1 MRKLLLFGTLIIMC
15 LFDLNSQTLSFPF
28 TNASLAGLTQFGSS
42 LTPTPDRINALTN
55 AVDLNGD
62 YLRTTTTFQDYSF
75 TTSFWINTS
84 TVDGTKR
91 VIIDHSNKNS
101 NFDNNSDAGWYT
113 YLKNG
118 KVGLAANYW
127 HTHDVS
133 GSPVVAYT
141 GYVYT
146 EAPTSIADGFWH
158 NIIVTAQRSL
168 IYTASSEKRY
178 VYSIYVD
185 GVLANTQTVSRYTS
199 SLSNVNCGLVIT
211 NKAMTIANNGSSNL
225 TDRYLDKIDD
235 IKYYTSVVNATTIT
249 NLANENRCNTP
260 SNIVFS
266 AITANSVNIDWDTN
280 TDALNW
286 DMIYAIS
293 GQPMNTGTLVPSIA
307 VSDYSLTSL
316 TQSTTYD
323 VYIKSNCTGFSGW
336 WTLPNAFTTLCP
348 SSFANAVAQNY
359 TVQLNSFGTASITT
373 SNINNGSS
381 VDCGVLNINL
391 SKNTFN
397 CSDVGVNTVTLTVTD
412 NQSHTSS
419 ATANVTVLGII
430 NNETLTYNQS
440 SICSGAT
447 ATINTASSVNGIKY
461 SLRDDATN
469 TIIGS
474 PVIGNGSSLTFTTGA
489 LNSSKTFNVLGELQN
504 GGNYALDFDGTN
516 DVVNTS
522 FSTPATNSLTLE
534 AWIYPRA
541 TTVKRIITK
550 FKNSATESGE
560 FIFDTYNPTNNGRG
574 LRFYVEGASVTHTI
588 SVANVL
594 TLNAWNHVATT
605 FNNGVV
611 KLYVNGLAVATNTA
625 PFTSIPSNTATVC
638 FGEDATIGALE
649 YFNGKMDDIRIWNT
663 ARTQTEIAGNMNNC
677 LAGNESGLINYF
689 KISENVGNTITDL
702 VTNTT
707 GNMSGMTPA
716 TAWTA
721 GNVNC
726 GSNLCEFEMTQL
738 ITVTVNPAPVI
749 SVNSGSICSGSN
761 FTITPS
767 GASTYTIQ
775 GGNAIIT
782 PTANTTYTVA
792 GTSALGC
799 VSASFATSSVTIN
812 SLPII
817 TVNSGSVCSGNTF
830 TIVPNGANTYTIQGG
845 SNVVNPTANTTF
857 TVIGTSAAG
866 CTSNTFATSNVTVNA
881 TPTITVNDGIICS
894 GNSFTI
900 TPSGA
905 STYTIQ
911 GGSAV
916 KTPTANASYTVVGTN
931 SVGCVSPAFATS
943 SVTVNILP
951 SIAATTNNTLICVGQ
966 TASLTANGTATSYTW
981 NTSATGNNISVSP
994 TVTTNYTVTGTD
1006 VNGCENNAVVT
1017 QNVSLCTGIINI
1029 TTNNNT
1035 MTLFPNPS
1043 SSMLTIQTIE
1053 EIKAVYIFNTLGDLV
1068 KTENTNTFSVEQL
1081 SSGIY
1086 MIHVKTEKGMNTLR
1100 FIRE

>member
-1 MRKLLLFGTLIIMC
+1 MKKLLLCGTLIMMC
-15 LFDLNSQTLSFPF
+15 LFDINSQTLSYPF

-42 LTPTPDRINALTN
+42 LTPTTDRINAATN
-55 AVDLNGD
+55 SVDLNGD
-62 YLRTTTTFQDYSF
+62 YLRTTSTFQDYSF
-75 TTSFWINTS
+75 TTSFWVNTS

-91 VIIDHSNKNS
+91 TIIDHSNKNS

-118 KVGLAANYW
+118 KIGLAANYW

-146 EAPTSIADGFWH
+146 EATTNIADGYWH
-158 NIIVTAQRSL
+158 NIIVTAQRSI
-168 IYTASSEKRY
+168 IYSGSSEKKY
-178 VYSIYVD
+178 VYAIYVD
-185 GVLANTQTVSRYTS
+185 GVLENTQTVSRFTS

-235 IKYYTSVVNATTIT
+235 IKYYTSVVSSTVIST
-249 NLANENRCNTP
+249 LANENRCNTP
-260 SNIVFS
+260 TNIIFS
-266 AITANSVNIDWDTN
+266 AITANSVNIDWNQN
-280 TDALNW
+280 TDALSW
-286 DMIYAIS
+286 DMIYAVS
-293 GQPMNTGTLVPSIA
+293 GQPMNTGTLVSSIA

-323 VYIKSNCTGFSGW
+323 IYIKSNCTGFSGW

-348 SSFANAVAQNY
+348 STFANAVAQNY

-381 VDCGVLNINL
+381 VDCGVLNVSL

-412 NQSHTSS
+412 NQAHTSTAS
-419 ATANVTVLGII
+419 ANVTVLGII
-430 NNETLTYNQS
+430 DNETLTYNQS

-447 ATINTASSVNGIKY
+447 ATVNTTGSVNGIKY

-469 TIIGS
+469 TIVGN
-474 PVIGNGSSLTFTTGA
+474 PVIGNGSSLTFTTGV
-489 LNSSKTFNVLGELQN
+489 LNSTKTFNVLAELQN
-504 GGNYALDFDGTN
+504 GGNYGLDFDGTN

-522 FSTPATNSLTLE
+522 ISTPSTNSLTLE
-534 AWIYPRA
+534 AWIFPRA

-550 FKNSATESGE
+550 FKNVATESGE
-560 FIFDTYNPTNNGRG
+560 FILDTYNPTNNGKG
-574 LRFYVEGASVTHTI
+574 LRFYVEGAGAVTHTI

-605 FNNGVV
+605 FNNGIV

-663 ARTQTEIAGNMNNC
+663 VRTQIEIAGNMNNC
-677 LAGNESGLINYF
+677 LAGNEIGLINYF
-689 KISENVGNTITDL
+689 KISENTGSTITDL
-702 VTNTT
+702 VTNSI
-707 GNMSGMTPA
+707 GSMSGMTPT

-721 GNVNC
+721 GNVDC

-738 ITVTVNPAPVI
+738 ITITVNPTPVI
-749 SVNSGSICSGSN
+749 AVNSGSICSGSS
-761 FTITPS
+761 FTIVPS
-767 GASTYTIQ
+767 GADTYTIQ

-782 PTANTTYTVA
+782 PTSNSTYTVS
-792 GTSALGC
+792 GTSTLGC
-799 VSASFATSSVTIN
+799 ISSTIATSSITVNPIPTIA
-812 SLPII
+812 
-817 TVNSGSVCSGNTF
+817 VNSGS
-830 TIVPNGANTYTIQGG
+830 I
-845 SNVVNPTANTTF
+845 
-857 TVIGTSAAG
+857 
-866 CTSNTFATSNVTVNA
+866 CT
-881 TPTITVNDGIICS
+881 

-905 STYTIQ
+905 TTYTIQ
-911 GGSAV
+911 DGSAII
-916 KTPTANASYTVVGTN
+916 TPTSNSTYTVSGT
-931 SVGCVSPAFATS
+931 SALGCISSGFATS
-943 SVTVNILP
+943 NVTVNALP
-951 SIAATTNNTLICVGQ
+951 VINASSNSTLICTGE
-966 TASLTANGTATSYTW
+966 TASLTVNGTSTSYTW
-981 NTSATGNNISVSP
+981 NTSATGSSISVSP
-994 TVTTNYTVTGTD
+994 TVTTTYSVTGTD
-1006 VNGCENNAVVT
+1006 VNGCSNNAVVT
-1017 QNVSLCTGIINI
+1017 QSVSLCTGINQLI
-1029 TTNNNT
+1029 NNNKT
-1035 MTLFPNPS
+1035 MTVFPNPGS
-1043 SSMLTIQTIE
+1043 GDITVQTDEAIQT
-1053 EIKAVYIFNTLGDLV
+1053 VYIFNILGDLAQ
-1068 KTENTNTFSVEQL
+1068 TENSKTFSVAEL

-1086 MIHVKTEKGMNTLR
+1086 IIHVKTDKGINTLR
-1100 FIRE
+1100 FVKE

>member
-1 MRKLLLFGTLIIMC
+1 MMLQIL
-15 LFDLNSQTLSFPF
+15 
-28 TNASLAGLTQFGSS
+28 
-42 LTPTPDRINALTN
+42 
-55 AVDLNGD
+55 
-62 YLRTTTTFQDYSF
+62 
-75 TTSFWINTS
+75 
-84 TVDGTKR
+84 
-91 VIIDHSNKNS
+91 
-101 NFDNNSDAGWYT
+101 
-113 YLKNG
+113 
-118 KVGLAANYW
+118 
-127 HTHDVS
+127 
-133 GSPVVAYT
+133 
-141 GYVYT
+141 
-146 EAPTSIADGFWH
+146 
-158 NIIVTAQRSL
+158 
-168 IYTASSEKRY
+168 
-178 VYSIYVD
+178 
-185 GVLANTQTVSRYTS
+185 
-199 SLSNVNCGLVIT
+199 
-211 NKAMTIANNGSSNL
+211 
-225 TDRYLDKIDD
+225 
-235 IKYYTSVVNATTIT
+235 
-249 NLANENRCNTP
+249 
-260 SNIVFS
+260 
-266 AITANSVNIDWDTN
+266 
-280 TDALNW
+280 
-286 DMIYAIS
+286 
-293 GQPMNTGTLVPSIA
+293 
-307 VSDYSLTSL
+307 
-316 TQSTTYD
+316 
-323 VYIKSNCTGFSGW
+323 
-336 WTLPNAFTTLCP
+336 
-348 SSFANAVAQNY
+348 
-359 TVQLNSFGTASITT
+359 
-373 SNINNGSS
+373 
-381 VDCGVLNINL
+381 
-391 SKNTFN
+391 
-397 CSDVGVNTVTLTVTD
+397 
-412 NQSHTSS
+412 
-419 ATANVTVLGII
+419 
-430 NNETLTYNQS
+430 
-440 SICSGAT
+440 
-447 ATINTASSVNGIKY
+447 
-461 SLRDDATN
+461 
-469 TIIGS
+469 IIGS